1 VTITVVFYQ
10 IPMSSEKLVFV
21 VLLLIH
27 LVPIWKYDYFP
38 SQDGPSHLNNANVI
52 RNYYR
57 KDFGI
62 FREYYQLA
70 HRFGVNWVTHL
81 ALAGLMSVF
90 PVLVAEKILLSGY
103 VLLFMFAVR
112 YAILSIN
119 TDSVAISFLAFPFV
133 YNWPMHMGFYSF
145 VYSLP
150 LFLFCIGYW
159 AKHKD
164 DFGFLQMVT
173 LVVLSFFLYLTNM
186 LSLFLA
192 LGVIGVMVAWLMFA
206 KGFNYISI
214 QFGRNAVA
222 DYFKHRALLPLLS
235 FLPAL
240 FVTLVFWSRRGLSDS
255 LIDYPKILL
264 SQILSFQRSEAVVFL
279 LIGVLFVFL
288 VVAVR
293 FGLSQYPIEN
303 WDGFL
308 VASVFC
314 FFIYLVAPESV
325 FREAGEIRPRL
336 LLYPILV
343 IVLWLGAQTYRPIL
357 KRAIICCSAALAI
370 TLLVMNSTK
379 YGEFNDYLHE
389 YVSAKYL
396 IKPHST
402 VLPIE
407 FTYATMPEAFDWF
420 TQRSPDPF
428 LHASGYIAAETGSV
442 DLENYEAQ
450 TNHFPTTFRYNRNPF
465 RYIGIVERPL
475 SGLDLTNY
483 HWRTGGQ
490 IDYVLVWS
498 IRNAAEDL
506 RRAGLTKQLEDG
518 YSLIYVSPRGLTEL
532 YRRNDRMQSKG

>member
-1 VTITVVFYQ
+1 M
-10 IPMSSEKLVFV
+10 PSEKLVFV
-21 VLLLIH
+21 LLLLIH

-38 SQDGPSHLNNANVI
+38 SQDGPSHLNNSNVI

-57 KDFGI
+57 NDFGV
-62 FREYYQLA
+62 FREYFQLA
-70 HRFGVNWVTHL
+70 HRFGVNWLTHL

-164 DFGFLQMVT
+164 HFGLWQMVT
-173 LVVLSFFLYLTNM
+173 LVSLSLLLYLTHM

-192 LGVIGVMVAWLMFA
+192 LGVIGVMVTWLMFA
-206 KGFNYISI
+206 RGFNYVLM
-214 QFGRNAVA
+214 QLGHTAVT
-222 DYFKHRALLPLLS
+222 DYFKHYALLPLLS
-235 FLPAL
+235 FLPA
-240 FVTLVFWSRRGLSDS
+240 VIATLVFWSGRGLSDS
-255 LIDYPKILL
+255 LTDYAKILL
-264 SQILSFQRSEAVVFL
+264 RQVLSFQRSEAVVFL
-279 LIGVLFVFL
+279 LIGVLFAFL
-288 VVAVR
+288 ILAVR
-293 FGLSQYPIEN
+293 FGLSRYPVEN

-308 VASVFC
+308 VASLFC
-314 FFIYLVAPESV
+314 VVIYLVAPESV
-325 FREAGEIRPRL
+325 FREGTEIRPRL

-343 IVLWLGAQTYRPIL
+343 IILLLGAQTYRPVL
-357 KRAIICCSAALAI
+357 KRSIICCAAALAI

-396 IKPHST
+396 IEPHST
-402 VLPIE
+402 ILPIE

-428 LHASGYIAAETGSV
+428 LHASGYIRSE
-442 DLENYEAQ
+442 
-450 TNHFPTTFRYNRNPF
+450 
-465 RYIGIVERPL
+465 ERRVGKECKY
-475 SGLDLTNY
+475 S
-483 HWRTGGQ
+483 
-490 IDYVLVWS
+490 WS
-498 IRNAAEDL
+498 RE
-506 RRAGLTKQLEDG
+506 
-518 YSLIYVSPRGLTEL
+518 
-532 YRRNDRMQSKG
+532 

>member
-1 VTITVVFYQ
+1 
-10 IPMSSEKLVFV
+10 MSSEKLVFV
-21 VLLLIH
+21 LLLLIH

-57 KDFGI
+57 DNFVV
-62 FREYYQLA
+62 FREYFQLA
-70 HRFGVNWVTHL
+70 HRFGVNWLTHL

-103 VLLFMFAVR
+103 VLLFMVAVR
-112 YAILSIN
+112 YAISSIN

-150 LFLFCIGYW
+150 LFLFCVGYW

-164 DFGFLQMVT
+164 NFGLWQMVT
-173 LVVLSFFLYLTNM
+173 LVSLSLLLYLTHM

-206 KGFNYISI
+206 RGFNYVVM
-214 QFGRNAVA
+214 QLGKTTVT
-222 DYFKHRALLPLLS
+222 DYFKHHALLPLLS
-235 FLPAL
+235 FLPAVL
-240 FVTLVFWSRRGLSDS
+240 ATIVFWSGRGLTDS
-255 LIDYPKILL
+255 LTDYAKILL
-264 SQILSFQRSEAVVFL
+264 GQLLSFQRSEAVVFL
-279 LIGVLFVFL
+279 LIGVLFAFL
-288 VVAVR
+288 VLAVR
-293 FGLSQYPIEN
+293 FGLSQSPIEN

-308 VASVFC
+308 VASLFC
-314 FFIYLVAPESV
+314 FVIYFVAPESV
-325 FREAGEIRPRL
+325 FREGREIRPRL

-343 IVLWLGAQTYRPIL
+343 LVLWLGAQTYRPIL
-357 KRAIICCSAALAI
+357 KRTIICCSAALAI
-370 TLLVMNSTK
+370 ALLVMNSTK

-396 IKPHST
+396 IEPHST
-402 VLPIE
+402 ILPIE

-442 DLENYEAQ
+442 DLENYEAE
-450 TNHFPTTFRYNRNPF
+450 TKHFPTTFRSERSPF
-465 RYIGIVERPL
+465 WYIGTVQRPL

-483 HWRTGGQ
+483 HRRTGGQ
-490 IDYVLVWS
+490 IDYVLIWS
-498 IRNAAEDL
+498 SRNAADDL
-506 RRAGLTKQLEDG
+506 RRSGLTKQLEDS

-532 YRRNDRMQSKG
+532 YRRSDHVQSKG